1 MCPNEARLNVDSGK
15 IQSRNSIPIPGTGST
30 QDCVW
35 VITVPEN
42 QVVAYKVHENDVI
55 LFLKI
60 EFRNKSSRYVI

>member
-15 IQSRNSIPIPGTGST
+15 IQSRNSIPIPGPIGDS
-30 QDCVW
+30 QECVW

-42 QVVAYKVHENDVI
+42 QVVAYKVHEHNVI

-60 EFRNKSSRYVI
+60 EIPNKSPR